1 MTQLRWTTYDD
12 RGPAWGKARVRVV
25 ALTVVFGLTALGGLT
40 AASTSGHAED
50 LAAPTATSDLTLL
63 EQRHRAEVRALTE
76 AYDRTV
82 AHIKAQGDRSTA
94 AVRSALTDRLASLDA
109 AAAEAAS
116 SRTGDLA
123 AAQAEVRARRVSSEA
138 GLHARFDG
146 DRAAVNVFFQ
156 DLLAS
161 LGTAEKT
168 PAPVLDAAKKSLE
181 ARRTLDLPA
190 QDTVHKAESS
200 ALSDQVRS
208 AVAALDKE
216 SAGLDVEVQA
226 TKSAIDAAADTA
238 KKAVAA
244 DTTAAVKQ
252 IDADT
257 IELKARHAQEQLD
270 LDAVQAAQTK
280 AAATL
285 PKPQRDALASK
296 QKSEDDELHKRHDAE
311 LAAQAAAR
319 KSITDEGAAAVAAA
333 ETQRL
338 ADRDAAE
345 TAYRAGKD
353 TVAAQKSAAVADG
366 AARTRALD
374 DAHEAAVTAL
384 KTTYA
389 AAITGLSRGRAG
401 VQDGWTARLTRVA
414 DDEAK
419 AVTALDAAV
428 QVELKKVAQTFDNVA
443 ATAARQLTA
452 DRKAATRAADQDR
465 AAAERATRK
474 ELLRARLDLER
485 RLRLADSEYF
495 TLKIRAVAF
504 LQDPSAFS
512 SVSAAYDPAT
522 DPGSLYN
529 VARRIGADR
538 LPATVTGRGVD
549 VALIDTGVVDVPG
562 LAASDVE
569 IGPDFSFEDVVPD
582 LRGRDTMGHGTHL
595 AGIIAGRDAAW
606 AAGDRERRPDRL
618 LGIAPDAR
626 LVSVKAGAAD
636 GSVDVTQII
645 AAINWVVANKD
656 TDGRHI
662 RVLNLSFGTDG
673 TQDYRSDPLA
683 YAVER
688 AWRAGIVV
696 VVAAGN
702 DGWLTNR
709 LTNPAQDPFVLA
721 VGSSQALDGKESVP
735 SAYSNGSL
743 DGRTVDLAAPGRSI
757 VSLRNPGSSSDDV
770 NGGGRTGD
778 ALVRASGTSQAA
790 AVTSGAAALLL
801 SARPQLTPDQVKRAL
816 MTSANADDEDSDLVG
831 AGYLRVDRAVKAEI
845 GGAAQTWQPSD
856 GSGSMDGARGSVR
869 VALDGVVLEGE
880 LDVFGRSWS
889 GAKWSDDSWSGA
901 KWSAGEW
908 SGAKWSGAK
917 WSADLWSGSSWTGA
931 KWSADFWSGAK
942 WSGAKWSA
950 DTWTGAKWSGAKW
963 SAGGWFGAGW
973 DDGPAIGPEVG
984 DEPVTAEAEALATT
998 G

>member
-1 MTQLRWTTYDD
+1 MTQLRWTTYDH
-12 RGPAWGKARVRVV
+12 RGPSWGKARVRVV
-25 ALTVVFGLTALGGLT
+25 ALSLVFGLTALGALT
-40 AASTSGHAED
+40 VASTTGRAED
-50 LAAPTATSDLTLL
+50 VAPVATADLTLL

-76 AYDRTV
+76 AYERAVTR
-82 AHIKAQGDRSTA
+82 IKAEGDRSVA
-94 AVRSALTDRLASLDA
+94 AVRSALEDKLAGLDA
-109 AAAEAAS
+109 VVAISAS
-116 SRTGDLA
+116 ARTDDLA
-123 AAQAEVRARRVSSEA
+123 AAQAAVRARRDTAEVE
-138 GLHARFDG
+138 LHARFTS
-146 DRAAVNVFFQ
+146 DRSTVNVFFQ

-161 LGTAEKT
+161 LGTTEKI
-168 PAPVLDAAKKSLE
+168 PSSILDTAKKSLE
-181 ARRTLDLPA
+181 ARRSSELAA
-190 QDTVHKAESS
+190 QDTAHKAESA
-200 ALSDQVRS
+200 ALAEQVRT
-208 AVAALDKE
+208 AVTALDQE
-216 SAGLDVEVQA
+216 SVRLDDDVRAQ
-226 TKSAIDAAADTA
+226 KSAIDAAADLAKRSLTA
-238 KKAVAA
+238 ETSAA
-244 DTTAAVKQ
+244 LRQ
-252 IDADT
+252 LDADT
-257 IELKARHAQEQLD
+257 AELKARHAQEQLD
-270 LDAVQAAQTK
+270 LDAIQAAQTK
-280 AAATL
+280 AAATW
-285 PKPQRDALASK
+285 PKAERDALAAK
-296 QKSEDDELHKRHDAE
+296 QKSEDDELQHRHDDE
-311 LAAQAAAR
+311 LAAQSAAR
-319 KSITDEGAAAVAAA
+319 KAVSEDGAAAEAAVEA
-333 ETQRL
+333 QRQ

-345 TAYRAGKD
+345 TSYRVAKEA
-353 TVAAQKSAAVADG
+353 VAAQKSATTADG
-366 AARTRALD
+366 VARTNALD
-374 DAHEAAVTAL
+374 DAHDAAVRAL
-384 KTTYA
+384 KNTFA

-401 VQDGWTARLTRVA
+401 VQDAWTARLARVA

-419 AVTALDAAV
+419 AVSALDDAT
-428 QVELKKVAQTFDNVA
+428 QVELKKVAGSFDNLA
-443 ATAARQLTA
+443 AAASRQLTA
-452 DRKAATRAADQDR
+452 DRRAATRAADLERR
-465 AAAERATRK
+465 AADRATRK
-474 ELLRARLDLER
+474 ELLRARLDLDR
-485 RLRLADSEYF
+485 RLRLADSDYF

-512 SVSAAYDPAT
+512 SVSAAYDPST

-538 LPATVTGRGVD
+538 LPSTVTGRGVD

-562 LAASDVE
+562 LVASDVE

-606 AAGDRERRPDRL
+606 VAGDHQRRPDRL

-645 AAINWVVANKD
+645 AAINWVIANKD

-702 DGWLTNR
+702 DGWLTSR

-721 VGSSQALDGKESVP
+721 VGSSQAVNGKESVP
-735 SAYSNGSL
+735 SAYSNGAI
-743 DGRTVDLAAPGRSI
+743 DGRSVDLAAPGRSI

-770 NGGGRTGD
+770 NAGGRTGET
-778 ALVRASGTSQAA
+778 LVRASGTSQAA

-801 SARPQLTPDQVKRAL
+801 SARPELTPDQVKRVL
-816 MTSANADDEDSDLVG
+816 MTAATPADEDSDLVG
-831 AGYLRVDRAVKAEI
+831 AGYLRVDRAVKEDVGSAEQ
-845 GGAAQTWQPSD
+845 AWQPSD

-869 VALDGVVLEGE
+869 VARDGLVLEGD

-889 GAKWSDDSWSGA
+889 GAKWSEDSWSGA
-901 KWSAGEW
+901 KWSAGAW
-908 SGAKWSGAK
+908 TGAKWSGAK
-917 WSADLWSGSSWTGA
+917 WSADAWSGTSWTGA
-931 KWSADFWSGAK
+931 KWSSDFWSGAK

-950 DTWTGAKWSGAKW
+950 DTWSGAKWSGAKW

-973 DDGPAIGPEVG
+973 DDGPATTPEVG
-984 DEPVTAEAEALATT
+984 AEPVTPEAESLATS